1 MAADVP
7 LTYDD
12 SCTSSYGVRTWTNQW
27 KRRTSIL
34 NKEFPRP
41 YFIHNTIE
49 MQNPR
54 CNIELGNNRFV
65 HAGLRMER
73 WNPHWYQKMELPQ
86 WEKIPTRKGI
96 IHPFQRWKML
106 LDSFRLL
113 DQLFSENRQNKSH
126 LGGNVFVTIH
136 PNNVCVDIRQHNWLP
151 PNQSNVVLTKKGITL
166 RPTEYA

>member
-7 LTYDD
+7 LRYDD